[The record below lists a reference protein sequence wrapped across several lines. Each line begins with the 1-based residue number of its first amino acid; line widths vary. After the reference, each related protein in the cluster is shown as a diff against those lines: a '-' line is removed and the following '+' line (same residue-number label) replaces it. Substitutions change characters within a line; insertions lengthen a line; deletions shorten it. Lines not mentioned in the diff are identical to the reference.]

1 MSQPTADKSGWPD
14 FPFMFVKY
22 GQYSPQMNEKSGSAS
37 LALATVAILGQPP
50 SNSPVYTVY
59 RTTIS
64 RVEDGKEVFRPQIE
78 QDGRVFC
85 HTGQYRQFLLGRR
98 VRDETMRTESKETRS

>member
-14 FPFMFVKY
+14 FPFIFVKY

-50 SNSPVYTVY
+50 RSLS
-59 RTTIS
+59 
-64 RVEDGKEVFRPQIE
+64 E
-78 QDGRVFC
+78 Q
-85 HTGQYRQFLLGRR
+85 
-98 VRDETMRTESKETRS
+98 EE